1 VQLDFE
7 FLVPVGP
14 AGQQFRTDKNQP
26 GRINLRDRNLDVV
39 LLLPL
44 RRNLPAVDH
53 DGIATVPADESVT
66 DLQPGT
72 LALTSSQVR
81 DVSTKRPP
89 GRRSRDIDS
98 RAAPLPV
105 APVAW

>member
-1 VQLDFE
+1 MESDPVQLDFE

-14 AGQQFRTDKNQP
+14 AGQQFRADKNQP

-39 LLLPL
+39 LLLPM

-66 DLQPGT
+66 DVQPGT
-72 LALTSSQVR
+72 SGPHEFPSAGCEYQ
-81 DVSTKRPP
+81 
-89 GRRSRDIDS
+89 
-98 RAAPLPV
+98 APAGAQKP
-105 APVAW
+105 